1 MKTRIVAGLGI
12 TLVALGAGGWLWLD
26 YTIRSEVDTRLQAA
40 VDSGRYE
47 ALSYEDLH
55 FNLKREITL
64 EGFLVR
70 QAGAEYMLDEVQL
83 RNIDLQ
89 NEFPHHIDVS
99 IRGLSFPNGL
109 PQPAPDENPAV
120 RQWLERLA
128 GNGEA
133 IPLQVD
139 YSHQYDPENAWQ
151 LDSQSDV
158 DIPGMLQLGMNS
170 RLRNLSMETLA
181 ELEQQ
186 MLADPEQAQAMLLP
200 VFNDAEFQSLALE
213 LTDSGFVQAMM
224 EIGAADLQSTPEDY
238 RTLLVSQAR
247 NAYLFMPATAQAFAR
262 EVGDELAV
270 FLEGNRT
277 LSLRLN
283 PEFDGHV
290 ERLAPEI
297 MAAAFTGDI
306 GRVVQLLNLEVQT
319 L

>member
-26 YTIRSEVDTRLQAA
+26 YAIRSEVDARLQAA

-120 RQWLERLA
+120 RQ
-128 GNGEA
+128 
-133 IPLQVD
+133 
-139 YSHQYDPENAWQ
+139 
-151 LDSQSDV
+151 
-158 DIPGMLQLGMNS
+158 
-170 RLRNLSMETLA
+170 
-181 ELEQQ
+181 
-186 MLADPEQAQAMLLP
+186 
-200 VFNDAEFQSLALE
+200 
-213 LTDSGFVQAMM
+213 
-224 EIGAADLQSTPEDY
+224 
-238 RTLLVSQAR
+238 
-247 NAYLFMPATAQAFAR
+247 
-262 EVGDELAV
+262 
-270 FLEGNRT
+270 
-277 LSLRLN
+277 
-283 PEFDGHV
+283 
-290 ERLAPEI
+290 
-297 MAAAFTGDI
+297 
-306 GRVVQLLNLEVQT
+306 
-319 L
+319 